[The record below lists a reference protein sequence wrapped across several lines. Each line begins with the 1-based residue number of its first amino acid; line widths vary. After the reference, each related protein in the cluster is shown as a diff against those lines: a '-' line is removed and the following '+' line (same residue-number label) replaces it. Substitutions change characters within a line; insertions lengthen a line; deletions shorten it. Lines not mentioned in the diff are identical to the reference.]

1 MGDQPWQ
8 STCAGFHEESSIL
21 QSESYDSQ
29 PHPPPSPLRFDL
41 VTSFQ
46 DASGGL
52 SSFTSP
58 CALCIYQSYLI
69 CQWAA

>member
-1 MGDQPWQ
+1 
-8 STCAGFHEESSIL
+8 
-21 QSESYDSQ
+21 
-29 PHPPPSPLRFDL
+29 LRFDL